1 MLEQE
6 AADSLNHRNVE
17 CQGGSSMAVN
27 AVSKDRLDDEL
38 LLFVLSD
45 DQRVGA
51 DRIVDERAKVVDVFS
66 DPLG

>member
-1 MLEQE
+1 
-6 AADSLNHRNVE
+6 
-17 CQGGSSMAVN
+17 MAVN

-51 DRIVDERAKVVDVFS
+51 DKIVDARAKVVDMFS